1 MLQFVSEIVA
11 HGKRH
16 FVLIFECSPAV
27 YVSGEDC
34 PRGAGSEL
42 YVFLSDVG
50 LTRFMV
56 FFWSLIFVKARSS
69 RATCRIAQC
78 VFQGSLPA
86 LFFFGFR

>member
-16 FVLIFECSPAV
+16 FVLIFECAPAV

-42 YVFLSDVG
+42 YVF
-50 LTRFMV
+50 
-56 FFWSLIFVKARSS
+56 FVRCRSNS
-69 RATCRIAQC
+69 
-78 VFQGSLPA
+78 FHG
-86 LFFFGFR
+86 FFFGR